1 MNTLLFGNGVI
12 SVDDMYP
19 YQSIDLA
26 PESAF
31 DDLTRLAACIC
42 QTPIALLCLVDARGS
57 WVKAQVGIDSSSIPS
72 YLALCCGTIIQPEQ
86 KNSLVLVEDALAD
99 PQFAAYKLV
108 TSQKVRFY
116 VGVPLVT
123 RQGLVLGTL
132 SVIDGVPRSLT
143 LEQQE
148 ALIGLSQQAIAQL
161 ELRQHFTQIAA
172 TVSKCQ
178 PSKPAAQALQQ
189 ELHSINQALDRTAI
203 VSITDPR
210 GKIKYVNNKFC
221 EIFQYSR
228 KELLGQDHRIINSGY
243 HSSDFF
249 KQMWATLRQGN
260 VWKGEIRNQ
269 AKDGSYYWV
278 DTAIVPILNTRGKP
292 QEYVSIRYDI
302 TERKQFQGKRLSQTN
317 YLTDRFFT
325 LSPDLM
331 CIISSDGY
339 FKQVNPAF
347 EKSLLYTTEELCAKS
362 FLTFVHPEDQAIT
375 QAEWQKLTHGTASL
389 HLENH
394 YRCRDGSYQFLE
406 WDFFSVVEE
415 DIVYGIAREVRKNK
429 PRKAT
434 LLERE
439 HFSTLEAD
447 VGAALGQSAT
457 LHESL
462 QRCTEAMVQHLDA
475 IGAGI
480 WTVDPA
486 KVRAVDL
493 LPLDWQASAGELFPC
508 DTFPP
513 YSPPN
518 HSLIDAV
525 AQTQQFLSTQ
535 LFPQNNRTSTTPT
548 YLIGYPLMVESR
560 LVGVMA
566 LHSSQPFSQVVH
578 NVLGW
583 VANAIAMAMDRAWAR
598 DELLNRREALLFR
611 LVNQIHNSLDLDTIL
626 NTAVTEIRSLL
637 QVDCC
642 HFLWCFLQS
651 NRPTLSVTHEACSPN
666 LPGLLGD
673 CLPRHLEPLAETILK
688 SKTLQIDDVALAA
701 GLDPQMRSLLIDW
714 GMTSGLVLPL
724 KTHTGQLGAIV
735 CCNYNGSRHW
745 SEHEVELL
753 QAVVD
758 QVAIAIEQAELLANT
773 RAAALAAQTQAHQL
787 ELTLQDLHQTE
798 AWLIQTEKMSGL
810 GQMVA
815 GVAHEINNPV
825 TFITGNLCH
834 ATNYITDLIGLI
846 NHYQQYYP
854 NPVPEIQEL
863 IEEIDLEFLIDDLP
877 KILSSMKMGADRI
890 HEIVLSL
897 RNFSRVDDA
906 QKKSVNIHEGIDS
919 TLLILHNRLKPRG
932 HHPGIRVIKEYS
944 DLPPVECYA
953 GQLNQ
958 VFMNIISNAI
968 DALESWNVEEAEQGS
983 KEELA
988 LSSEHP
994 LPPKPT
1000 IWIRTEIAGENQVM
1014 IQIRDNGS
1022 GIASNISN
1030 HLFDPFFTT
1039 KPVGKGT
1046 GLGLSISRQIV
1057 VEKHGG
1063 SIECTS
1069 ESGQGAQFRI
1079 LIPISS
1085 SVRRLGTGKKS

>member
-12 SVDDMYP
+12 SFDDMYP

-57 WVKAQVGIDSSSIPS
+57 WVKAQVGIDPSSIPS
-72 YLALCCGTIIQPEQ
+72 YLALCWGTTIQPES
-86 KNSLVLVEDALAD
+86 KNSLLLVEDTLAD
-99 PQFAAYKLV
+99 PQLATYQLV

-116 VGVPLVT
+116 VGVPLVSH
-123 RQGLVLGTL
+123 QGMVLGTL
-132 SVIDGVPRSLT
+132 AVMDGVPRSLT
-143 LEQQE
+143 LEQQQ
-148 ALIGLSQQAIAQL
+148 ALIALSKQAIAQL
-161 ELRQHFTQIAA
+161 ELRQHFTQVAG
-172 TVSKCQ
+172 TVSNCQ
-178 PSKPAAQALQQ
+178 SSKSA
-189 ELHSINQALDRTAI
+189 D
-203 VSITDPR
+203 
-210 GKIKYVNNKFC
+210 
-221 EIFQYSR
+221 
-228 KELLGQDHRIINSGY
+228 
-243 HSSDFF
+243 
-249 KQMWATLRQGN
+249 
-260 VWKGEIRNQ
+260 
-269 AKDGSYYWV
+269 
-278 DTAIVPILNTRGKP
+278 
-292 QEYVSIRYDI
+292 RYDI
-302 TERKQFQGKRLSQTN
+302 TQSKQFQEKRLQTE
-317 YLTDRFFT
+317 YPTDRFFT

-331 CIISSDGY
+331 CILSWDGY
-339 FKQVNPAF
+339 FKQVNRAF
-347 EKSLLYTTEELCAKS
+347 EKSLLYTAEELNAKS
-362 FLTFVHPEDQAIT
+362 FLTFVHPEEQAST
-375 QAEWQKLTHGTASL
+375 QEEWQKLTHGTATL

-406 WDFFSVVEE
+406 WDFFSFDEE
-415 DIVYGIAREVRKNK
+415 NIVYGIAREVGKNK

-434 LLERE
+434 LLARK
-439 HFSTLEAD
+439 HLSTLEAD

-457 LHESL
+457 LLESL
-462 QRCTEAMVQHLDA
+462 QRCTEAMVKHLDA
-475 IGAGI
+475 IGVGI
-480 WTVDPA
+480 WTVDPHRA
-486 KVRAVDL
+486 KSIDL
-493 LPLDWQASAGELFPC
+493 WSLELQASTGKLFPS
-508 DTFPP
+508 DTLP
-513 YSPPN
+513 SHGNSN
-518 HSLIDAV
+518 HSLIGAV
-525 AQTQQFLSTQ
+525 AQTQQLLTTQ
-535 LFPQNNRTSTTPT
+535 LFAQHNQTSSTPT
-548 YLIGYPLMVESR
+548 YLSGYPLRVESR

-583 VANAIAMAMDRAWAR
+583 VANAIAMAIDRAWVW
-598 DELLNRREALLFR
+598 DELFNRREALLFR
-611 LVNQIHNSLDLDTIL
+611 LVNQIRNSLDLDTIL

-642 HFLWCFLQS
+642 HFLWCFPQS
-651 NRPTLSVTHEACSPN
+651 NRTKLSVTHEACSPD
-666 LPGLLGD
+666 LPELLGD
-673 CLPRHLEPLAETILK
+673 CLPRHFEPLAETILK
-688 SKTLQIDDVALAA
+688 SKTLQMDDVALAA
-701 GLDPQMRSLLIDW
+701 DLDPQMRSLLIDW
-714 GMTSGLVLPL
+714 GITSGLVLPL

-735 CCNYNGSRHW
+735 CCHYNGSRHW

-810 GQMVA
+810 GQMIA

-834 ATNYITDLIGLI
+834 ATNYITDLLNLI

-854 NPVPEIQEL
+854 NPVPAIQEL

-906 QKKSVNIHEGIDS
+906 QMKSVNIHEGIDS
-919 TLLILHNRLKPRG
+919 TLLILHNRLKPKG

-968 DALESWNVEEAEQGS
+968 DALENSIVEQAELGHE
-983 KEELA
+983 EELT
-988 LSSEHP
+988 LSPE
-994 LPPKPT
+994 PPIFSKPT
-1000 IWIRTEIAGENQVM
+1000 IWIRTEIAEDNQVM
-1014 IQIRDNGS
+1014 IQIRDNGP
-1022 GIASNISN
+1022 GIASNILK

-1085 SVRRLGTGKKS
+1085 HEPAVRQSKDFGTGETSAH